1 MEPGRPPGAVRG
13 VVEWE
18 VTNPGLDPVAVV
30 FVQVVV
36 KRYPTSREYP
46 AIIGTVPNAV
56 PR

>member
-1 MEPGRPPGAVRG
+1 MAPGRPAGAVRG

-18 VTNPGLDPVAVV
+18 VTNPGLAPVAIV
-30 FVQVVV
+30 FAPVVV

-46 AIIGTVPNAV
+46 AIIRAVPNAV